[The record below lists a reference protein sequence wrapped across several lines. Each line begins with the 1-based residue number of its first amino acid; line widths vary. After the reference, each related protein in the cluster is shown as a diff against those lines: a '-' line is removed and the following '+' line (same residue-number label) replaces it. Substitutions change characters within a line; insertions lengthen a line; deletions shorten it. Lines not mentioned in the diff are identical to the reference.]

1 MVSLLLVLLSVVA
14 AVLPVALLLG
24 AVWWMDRYD
33 REPVWL
39 LLLTFAWGG
48 LVATLLSLFGNTSAS
63 VVLGMVLG
71 GDVAAQLT
79 PVLVAPLVEEPTKAA
94 VLFLVLLS
102 RNFDNTTDGFVYGAA
117 TGLGFAM
124 TENFLYFATVA
135 QSAGADPVAGALA
148 WGQTVLV
155 RATYCA
161 TMHATASACVG
172 AALGWAR
179 FRGRWAW
186 LVALP
191 GGFGAAFAVHG
202 LWNGLLT
209 ADEVLGTGGLLTAA
223 NLAVFPLELL
233 TMLGVFQ
240 LCLLREQAVL
250 RKELREEALAGVLPA
265 EHVEPL
271 TSFLRRGGPW
281 LAPTISRK
289 AYLRAATT
297 LGLRRF
303 QERRT
308 TGARKQR
315 YSRDVA
321 RLRLEVRGL
330 LGQT

>member
-14 AVLPVALLLG
+14 AVLPVLLLLG
-24 AVWWMDRYD
+24 AVWWLDRYD

-48 LVATLLSLFGNTSAS
+48 LVATLLSLFGNTTAS
-63 VVLGMVLG
+63 VVLAMVFG
-71 GDVAAQLT
+71 GDIAGQVT
-79 PVLVAPLVEEPTKAA
+79 PVVVAPLVEEPTKAA

-135 QSAGADPVAGALA
+135 QAAGADPLAGAMA
-148 WGQTVLV
+148 WAQTVLV

-161 TMHATASACVG
+161 TMHATASACIG

-179 FRGRWAW
+179 FRGRWSW

-191 GGFGAAFAVHG
+191 VGFGAAFAVHG

-209 ADEVLGTGGLLTAA
+209 ADEVLGTDGLLTAA
-223 NLAVFPLELL
+223 NMAVFPLELL
-233 TMLGVFQ
+233 AMFGLFQ
-240 LCLLREQAVL
+240 LCLLREQAIL
-250 RKELREEALAGVLPA
+250 RRELREEARAGVLPA
-265 EHVEPL
+265 AHVEPL
-271 TSFLRRGGPW
+271 TSFLQRGGAW
-281 LAPTISRK
+281 LAPAVSRK

-297 LGLRRF
+297 LGLRRY
-303 QERRT
+303 QERST
-308 TGARKQR
+308 TGARQQR
-315 YSRDVA
+315 YSRDVE
-321 RLRLEVRGL
+321 RLRREVRGL
-330 LGQT
+330 LAQG